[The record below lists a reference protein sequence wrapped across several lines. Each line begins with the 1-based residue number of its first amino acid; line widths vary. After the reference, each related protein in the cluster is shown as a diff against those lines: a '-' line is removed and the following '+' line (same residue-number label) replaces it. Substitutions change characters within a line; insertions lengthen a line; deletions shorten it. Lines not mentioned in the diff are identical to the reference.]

1 MYENVCSF
9 DILIQ
14 VKSQNVGYQLGIL
27 TVRGERRVEEHLLL
41 SHNGS
46 YGDISRSWVNNVSF
60 ELVNNI
66 NEWSIYVY
74 KV

>member
-27 TVRGERRVEEHLLL
+27 TVRGQRRVEEHLLL

-46 YGDISRSWVNNVSF
+46 YGDISRS
-60 ELVNNI
+60 
-66 NEWSIYVY
+66 
-74 KV
+74 

>member
-1 MYENVCSF
+1 MCFKITYLFIFAFISYIYCVIMYENVCSF

-27 TVRGERRVEEHLLL
+27 TVRGQRRVEEHLLL

-46 YGDISRSWVNNVSF
+46 YGDLSRS
-60 ELVNNI
+60 
-66 NEWSIYVY
+66 
-74 KV
+74 

>member
-1 MYENVCSF
+1 MCFKITYLFIFAFISYIYRVIMYENVCSF

-27 TVRGERRVEEHLLL
+27 TVRGQRRVEEHLLL

-46 YGDISRSWVNNVSF
+46 YGDISRS
-60 ELVNNI
+60 
-66 NEWSIYVY
+66 
-74 KV
+74 